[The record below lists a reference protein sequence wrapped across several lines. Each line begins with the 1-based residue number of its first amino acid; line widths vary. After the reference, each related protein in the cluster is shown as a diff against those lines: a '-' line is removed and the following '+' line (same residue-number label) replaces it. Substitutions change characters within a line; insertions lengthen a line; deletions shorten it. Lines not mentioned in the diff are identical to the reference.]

1 MTAIAFLPHQMTGM
15 CMSMCMSMCMWKKS
29 MCMCS
34 CAPILNWFSLFQEK
48 HGTA

>member
-1 MTAIAFLPHQMTGM
+1 MTAIAFLPHQMAG
-15 CMSMCMSMCMWKKS
+15 MCMSMCMWKKS

-34 CAPILNWFSLFQEK
+34 CASILNWFSLFEKK

>member
-15 CMSMCMSMCMWKKS
+15 CMWKKS
-29 MCMCS
+29 MRMCS
-34 CAPILNWFSLFQEK
+34 CAPILNWFSLFEEK

>member
-1 MTAIAFLPHQMTGM
+1 MTAIAFLPHQMAG
-15 CMSMCMSMCMWKKS
+15 MCMSMCMWKKS

-34 CAPILNWFSLFQEK
+34 CAPILNWFSLFEEK